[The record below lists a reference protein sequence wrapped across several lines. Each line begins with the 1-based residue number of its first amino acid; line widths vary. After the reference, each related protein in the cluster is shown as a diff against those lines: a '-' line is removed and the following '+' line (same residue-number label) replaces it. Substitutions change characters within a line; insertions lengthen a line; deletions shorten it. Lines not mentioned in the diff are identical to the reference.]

1 MISIS
6 QISHDSNVTLK
17 ELAAFDLK
25 PAPLIFALT
34 GELSSER
41 VDKILKANFSR
52 VYDRIGV
59 AESKKI
65 V

>member
-6 QISHDSNVTLK
+6 DFSHDSNVTLK
-17 ELAAFDLK
+17 ELEPLDSK

-34 GELSSER
+34 GEISTER
-41 VDKILKANFSR
+41 VKKILNANFSR

>member
-6 QISHDSNVTLK
+6 DFSNSGSFTLK
-17 ELAAFDLK
+17 EFEQIDLK
-25 PAPLIFALT
+25 PTPLIFALT
-34 GELSSER
+34 GVMSTQMT
-41 VDKILKANFSR
+41 DALKANFSR